1 MQSPSPHRGRVTAM
15 AAAVAVSLSLGGT
28 LPGVAHSADAE
39 AVEYGKQ
46 VAFDRKKGNCL
57 ACHMIEGGEAPG
69 NIGPPLM
76 AMKARFPDRAVLRSQ
91 IWDATKRN
99 PNSMM
104 PPFGLH
110 GALTDVE
117 IEAIIDFLYTK

>member
-1 MQSPSPHRGRVTAM
+1 MQSPSSDRGRMVIT
-15 AAAVAVSLSLGGT
+15 AAALATIFSFGGA
-28 LPGVAHSADAE
+28 LPGVAHSADAT

-46 VAFDRKKGNCL
+46 MAFDRKKGNCL

-76 AMKARFPDRAVLRSQ
+76 AMKARFPDRAALRSQ
-91 IWDATKRN
+91 IWDATKKN
-99 PNSMM
+99 PDSMM

-110 GALTDVE
+110 GALSDVE
-117 IEAIIDFLYTK
+117 IEAIVDYLYTK